1 MISPRVPEAA
11 PAGSWFQS
19 GLLAGC
25 MLAQLGVVL
34 KTGWKGSPKNCGT
47 TGGYFGCSW
56 KKERRKKASFPTPT
70 PHLHTP
76 ARVQRNAAWGP
87 VCSVWRHTIYPSAS
101 SPSDPPPPALWINI
115 PPWLRKTHSRFSL
128 NRLLKRNFLLTACQA
143 KIPHNLPAICQFYQS
158 IDFSGARW
166 AERRPLCPQTGTVW
180 KSLHP
185 RKTTET
191 FQSIPGSLGNSPD
204 ECRAFAD
211 QYSFLL
217 FSDNSQHCGQ
227 KGYSMQI
234 GHLQILNWYSHM
246 TGNNNFRKM
255 VTNIKGIV

>member
-1 MISPRVPEAA
+1 MATLAA
-11 PAGSWFQS
+11 
-19 GLLAGC
+19 LE
-25 MLAQLGVVL
+25 
-34 KTGWKGSPKNCGT
+34 K
-47 TGGYFGCSW
+47 
-56 KKERRKKASFPTPT
+56 KKEEKRPAFQRLPPTST
-70 PHLHTP
+70 HLQESNGTQP
-76 ARVQRNAAWGP
+76 LVPFAL
-87 VCSVWRHTIYPSAS
+87 SDRHTIYPSAS

-158 IDFSGARW
+158 IDFSGVRW

-211 QYSFLL
+211 QYCFLL

-255 VTNIKGIV
+255 VTTSKE

>member
-1 MISPRVPEAA
+1 MATLAA
-11 PAGSWFQS
+11 
-19 GLLAGC
+19 LE
-25 MLAQLGVVL
+25 
-34 KTGWKGSPKNCGT
+34 K
-47 TGGYFGCSW
+47 
-56 KKERRKKASFPTPT
+56 KKEEKRPAFQRLPPTST
-70 PHLHTP
+70 HLQESNGTQP
-76 ARVQRNAAWGP
+76 GVPFAL
-87 VCSVWRHTIYPSAS
+87 SDRHTIYPSAS
-101 SPSDPPPPALWINI
+101 SLPDPPPPALWINI

-185 RKTTET
+185 QKTTET

-211 QYSFLL
+211 QYCFLL